1 MKTKFIVNPIAG
13 LGKQKNIK
21 KILDRYLDKNRF
33 NFDIIYTEKHL
44 HAKELAKQ
52 AVKEKYDL
60 IISVGGDGTLNQI
73 SSELIGTNVAIGVI
87 PAGSGNGFGL
97 HFGIKKNIKKAVKQ
111 LNNSEIKKVD
121 TATANGIPFVNV
133 SGVGFDAHI
142 AKLFSTLKKRGL
154 INYLKL
160 IVQELNYK
168 SKEYNIEFEDKVR
181 KLNAI
186 LISFANA
193 SQYGNNFKIS
203 PNSNI
208 EDGLLDFVIVKDLPK
223 WEIPFLLFKIA
234 IGKANKCKY
243 IEIIRTKKMKIT
255 SSENIIHLDGEPK
268 QINTSIEVICNKSS
282 LYIFVPNGK
291 K

>member
-1 MKTKFIVNPIAG
+1 MK
-13 LGKQKNIK
+13 Q
-21 KILDRYLDKNRF
+21 
-33 NFDIIYTEKHL
+33 
-44 HAKELAKQ
+44 
-52 AVKEKYDL
+52 
-60 IISVGGDGTLNQI
+60 
-73 SSELIGTNVAIGVI
+73 
-87 PAGSGNGFGL
+87 
-97 HFGIKKNIKKAVKQ
+97 AVKQ
-111 LNNSEIKKVD
+111 LNHSEIKKVD
-121 TATANGIPFVNV
+121 SATANGISFVNV
-133 SGVGFDAHI
+133 SGIGFDAHI
-142 AKLFSTLKKRGL
+142 ARLFSDLKKRGL

-168 SKEYNIEFEDKVR
+168 SKEYNIEFEHQVR

-208 EDGLLDFVIVKDLPK
+208 EDGLLDFVIIKDLPK
-223 WEIPFLLFKIA
+223 WKIPFLLFKIA
-234 IGKANKCKY
+234 IGKANKCKH

-268 QINTSIEVICNKSS
+268 KINTSVEVICNKRS
-282 LYIFVPNGK
+282 LYIFVPDGK

>member
-168 SKEYNIEFEDKVR
+168 SKEYDIEFEHQVR

-203 PNSNI
+203 PKSNI

>member
-1 MKTKFIVNPIAG
+1 MFQELDLTV
-13 LGKQKNIK
+13 
-21 KILDRYLDKNRF
+21 ILL
-33 NFDIIYTEKHL
+33 
-44 HAKELAKQ
+44 
-52 AVKEKYDL
+52 
-60 IISVGGDGTLNQI
+60 
-73 SSELIGTNVAIGVI
+73 
-87 PAGSGNGFGL
+87 
-97 HFGIKKNIKKAVKQ
+97 
-111 LNNSEIKKVD
+111 
-121 TATANGIPFVNV
+121 
-133 SGVGFDAHI
+133 
-142 AKLFSTLKKRGL
+142 KLFSTLKEI

-160 IVQELNYK
+160 IIQELNYK
-168 SKEYNIEFEDKVR
+168 SKEYNIEFEHKVR

-208 EDGLLDFVIVKDLPK
+208 EDGLLDFVIIKDLPK
-223 WEIPFLLFKIA
+223 WKIPLLLFKIA

-243 IEIIRTKKMKIT
+243 IEIIRTKKMKIN

-268 QINTSIEVICNKSS
+268 QISTSVEVICNKRS

>member
-13 LGKQKNIK
+13 IGKQKNIK

-33 NFDIIYTEKHL
+33 KFDIIYTEKHL

-60 IISVGGDGTLNQI
+60 IVSVGGDGTLNQI
-73 SSELIGTNVAIGVI
+73 SSELIGTNVAIGII

-97 HFGIKKNIKKAVKQ
+97 HFGIKNNMKQAVKQ
-111 LNNSEIKKVD
+111 LNHSEIKKVD
-121 TATANGIPFVNV
+121 SATANGISFVNV
-133 SGVGFDAHI
+133 SGIGFDAHI
-142 AKLFSTLKKRGL
+142 ARLFSDLKKRGL

-208 EDGLLDFVIVKDLPK
+208 EDGLLDFVIIKDLPK
-223 WEIPFLLFKIA
+223 WKIPFLLFKIA